1 MVAGSIICRLKMSD
15 LLTLNIEELVY
26 KIKDAQITSEEIC
39 KKYIER
45 INKFEKDVKAWAHFD
60 EKLLLEK
67 AIESDNN
74 RRSGKVTGPLH
85 GIPIALKDIIGTLD
99 MPTECGTV
107 IRKGKSYSQN
117 AEIIDLLLSAGAIIM
132 GKTAT
137 SELAYLGPSDTTN
150 PHDYARTPGG
160 SSSGSAAAVASCMA
174 PLSIGSQTGGSVIR
188 PASYCGVVGYKPTY
202 GLISRNGVL
211 KTSEKLDHIGVFG
224 KSVEDVALLAKVL
237 IKKDNYDSSTVHYST
252 ENMLTETKK
261 GPLFEPKFIFYK
273 TKSWNLIEKKS
284 RESFEYF
291 IKSFKKNIE
300 VFDTPSYFKDIHK
313 YHQIIHET
321 DLANNFSI
329 YYKKYKK
336 KLSKYMQD
344 AILRGNKYTAKEY
357 AEAIDFMQRSYN
369 SYKEVFEDY
378 HGVLTPS
385 SPGVAPKGLKSTGT
399 AEFNKV
405 WSYLGTPCISL
416 PLLQGENNMPLGVQL
431 VGARYDDHRFL
442 GVANWLEKECN
453 K

>member
-1 MVAGSIICRLKMSD
+1 MIDIFSLKV
-15 LLTLNIEELVY
+15 EEIAS
-26 KIKDAQITSEEIC
+26 KIKDAQLTSVEVCE
-39 KKYIER
+39 KYIER

-60 EKLLLEK
+60 KKLLLEK
-67 AIESDNN
+67 AAEADEY
-74 RRSGKVTGPLH
+74 RRSGKPTGPLH
-85 GIPIALKDIIGTLD
+85 GIPVAVKDIVGTVD

-117 AEIIDLLLSAGAIIM
+117 AEIIDLLLAAGAIVM

-137 SELAYLGPSDTTN
+137 AELAYLGPTKTTN
-150 PHDYARTPGG
+150 PHDHSRTPGG
-160 SSSGSAAAVASCMA
+160 SSSGSAATVASYMA

-224 KSVEDVALLAKVL
+224 RTVEDVALLAKVL
-237 IKKDNYDSSTVHYST
+237 IKKDKFDNATVYYSADS
-252 ENMLTETKK
+252 MLEETKK

-273 TKSWNLIEKKS
+273 TDHWKNVEKKS
-284 RESFEYF
+284 REAFEYF
-291 IKSFKKNIE
+291 IKSFKNNIE
-300 VFDTPSYFKDIHK
+300 IFDTPSYFKDINK

-321 DLANNFSI
+321 DLANNFGL

-336 KLSKYMQD
+336 KLSKPMQD
-344 AILRGNKYTAKEY
+344 AIIKGNKHSAKEY
-357 AEAIDFMQRSYN
+357 AEAIDFMKRSYE
-369 SYKEVFEDY
+369 SYEEVFEDY
-378 HGVLTPS
+378 HGILSPS
-385 SPGVAPKGLKSTGT
+385 SPGVAPKGLKSTGS

-416 PLLQGENNMPLGVQL
+416 PLLQGESKMPLGVQL
-431 VGARYDDHRFL
+431 IGAKFDDHRFL

-453 K
+453 N

>member
-1 MVAGSIICRLKMSD
+1 MIDIFSLSV
-15 LLTLNIEELVY
+15 EELAL
-26 KIKDAQITSEEIC
+26 KIKEGKITSVEVC
-39 KKYIER
+39 NHYIDR

-60 EKLLLEK
+60 KKLLLEK
-67 AIESDNN
+67 AVDSDNY
-74 RRSGKVTGPLH
+74 RKSGKPLGSLH
-85 GIPIALKDIIGTLD
+85 GVPVAIKDIIGTID

-117 AEIIDLLLSAGAIIM
+117 AEIVDLLRAAGAIIM
-132 GKTAT
+132 GKTTT
-137 SELAYLGPSDTTN
+137 SELAYLGPPKTTN
-150 PHDYARTPGG
+150 PHDYSRTPGG
-160 SSSGSAAAVASCMA
+160 SSSGSAAAVASYMT
-174 PLSIGSQTGGSVIR
+174 PLSIGSQTGGSIIR

-211 KTSEKLDHIGVFG
+211 RTSYSLDHIGLFAR
-224 KSVEDVALLAKVL
+224 SVEDVALLAKVL
-237 IKKDNYDSSTVHYST
+237 IKKDSYDSATIYYSA
-252 ENMLTETKK
+252 ENILAETKK

-273 TKSWNLIEKKS
+273 TDHWKNIDKKS
-284 RESFEYF
+284 RESFEFF
-291 IKSFKKNIE
+291 IKSFSKNIE

-329 YYKKYKK
+329 YYKKFKN
-336 KLSKYMQD
+336 KLSKYMQT
-344 AILRGNKYTAKEY
+344 AIANGNKHSAKEY
-357 AEAIDFMQRSYN
+357 AESIDFIKRSYG

-378 HGVLTPS
+378 HGVLSPS

-399 AEFNKV
+399 AEFNRV

-416 PLLQGENNMPLGVQL
+416 PLLAGENNLPLGVQL
-431 VGARYDDHRFL
+431 IGDRYDDHRFL
-442 GVANWLEKECN
+442 GVANWLEKECQ

>member
-1 MVAGSIICRLKMSD
+1 MTDIFSLS
-15 LLTLNIEELVY
+15 LEELAN
-26 KIKDAQITSEEIC
+26 KIKDAQLTSVEVCE
-39 KKYIER
+39 KYLER

-60 EKLLLEK
+60 KKILLEK
-67 AIESDNN
+67 AAEADDH
-74 RRSGKVTGPLH
+74 RRSGKPVGLLH
-85 GIPIALKDIIGTLD
+85 GVPIAIKDIIGTVD

-117 AEIIDLLLSAGAIIM
+117 AEIVDLLHASGAIVM

-137 SELAYLGPSDTTN
+137 SELAYLGPPATTN
-150 PHDYARTPGG
+150 PHDKTRTPGG
-160 SSSGSAAAVASCMA
+160 SSSGSAASVASFMA
-174 PLSIGSQTGGSVIR
+174 PASIGSQTGGSIIR
-188 PASYCGVVGYKPTY
+188 PASYCGVVGYKPSY

-211 KTSEKLDHIGVFG
+211 RTSYSLDQIGMFG
-224 KSVEDVALLAKVL
+224 RKVEDIAMLAKVL
-237 IKKDNYDSSTVHYST
+237 IKKDKYDTATIHYST
-252 ENMLTETKK
+252 ENILSEMKK

-273 TKSWNLIEKKS
+273 TDHWKIIDKKS
-284 RESFEYF
+284 REAFEYF

-321 DLANNFSI
+321 DLANNFSV
-329 YYKKYKK
+329 YYKKFKK

-344 AILRGNKYTAKEY
+344 AISNGNKYSAKEY
-357 AEAIDFMQRSYN
+357 AEAIDFMKRSYE
-369 SYKEVFEDY
+369 SYEEVFEDY
-378 HGVLTPS
+378 HGVLSPS

-416 PLLQGENNMPLGVQL
+416 PLLEGENNLPLGVQL
-431 VGARYDDHRFL
+431 IGNKYDDHRFL
-442 GVANWLEKECN
+442 GVAKWLEKECEE
-453 K
+453 

>member
-1 MVAGSIICRLKMSD
+1 
-15 LLTLNIEELVY
+15 
-26 KIKDAQITSEEIC
+26 
-39 KKYIER
+39 
-45 INKFEKDVKAWAHFD
+45 
-60 EKLLLEK
+60 
-67 AIESDNN
+67 
-74 RRSGKVTGPLH
+74 
-85 GIPIALKDIIGTLD
+85 
-99 MPTECGTV
+99 
-107 IRKGKSYSQN
+107 
-117 AEIIDLLLSAGAIIM
+117 M

-273 TKSWNLIEKKS
+273 TESWNLIEKKS
-284 RESFEYF
+284 REAFEYF

-321 DLANNFSI
+321 DLANNFST

-336 KLSKYMQD
+336 KLSKYMLD
-344 AILRGNKYTAKEY
+344 AILRGNKYSAKEY

-378 HGVLTPS
+378 HGILTPS

-399 AEFNKV
+399 AEFNRV

-416 PLLQGENNMPLGVQL
+416 PLLQGENNLPLGIQL
-431 VGARYDDHRFL
+431 VGNRYDDNRFL

-453 K
+453 N